1 MLEVTSNDHVV
12 TIRTDGPLRTA
23 KSIKIAKQ
31 INRDARWVV
40 AYQGPR
46 VTIDS
51 CMAGCDTCVEI
62 DCLRDSDLLD
72 FIIKAVTCNGD

>member
-31 INRDARWVV
+31 INRNARWVV

-51 CMAGCDTCVEI
+51 CMPGCDTCVEI
-62 DCLRDSDLLD
+62 ECLESELLD
-72 FIIKAVTCNGD
+72 FIIKAVTCYGE